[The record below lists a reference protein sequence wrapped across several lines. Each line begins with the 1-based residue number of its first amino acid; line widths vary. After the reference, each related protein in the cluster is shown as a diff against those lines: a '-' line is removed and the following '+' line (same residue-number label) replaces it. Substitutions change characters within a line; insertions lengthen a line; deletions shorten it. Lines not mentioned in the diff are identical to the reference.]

1 MAWKSPN
8 RPNNEITQQFSD
20 GVVKIYT
27 VKDMAKPG
35 YRPEPQLSLLYTLR
49 YNRQRVG
56 LTRLYLSKQAQAEI
70 QEVLRVPLPGDIP
83 IQSVA
88 VLENGRKFQIETVQ
102 SVDNSYPACV
112 DLSLTALKQTY
123 EVIP

>member
-20 GVVKIYT
+20 GVVKIYI

-35 YRPEPQLSLLYTLR
+35 YSPEPQLSLLYTLR

-83 IQSVA
+83 VQSVA
-88 VLENGRKFQIETVQ
+88 VLENGRQFQIETVQ
-102 SVDNSYPACV
+102 SVDNCYPTCV
-112 DLSLTALKQTY
+112 DLSLTVLKQTY